1 MLLIEF
7 IFANKQWSYIN
18 YCSSML
24 KKKLKISK
32 EVKNVYKYLL

>member
-7 IFANKQWSYIN
+7 IFDNKQWSYIN

-24 KKKLKISK
+24 KEIKDLKRS
-32 EVKNVYKYLL
+32 